1 MTNGLKISS
10 QNGVLVEDA
19 QLYKSTVG
27 ALQYV
32 TVTRPELAYNVNK
45 VCQSMQRPIDEHWK
59 IVKRILR
66 YLRVTKDYSIHLKKV
81 IELSLVGFSDVDW
94 GSDPNDKRSIFRS
107 LCLL

>member
-45 VCQSMQRPIDEHWK
+45 VC
-59 IVKRILR
+59 
-66 YLRVTKDYSIHLKKV
+66 
-81 IELSLVGFSDVDW
+81 
-94 GSDPNDKRSIFRS
+94 
-107 LCLL
+107 